1 MNTQLTNKWQD
12 VKNYV
17 NSNEKFTRKE
27 MTKFYNGNF
36 GHTEDQYIL
45 FLKHCGFLEKIK
57 IGEYVRIMK
66 VPDDI
71 SLSLITKLSYDEN
84 ERKRIF
90 RREKLK
96 KIGLS
101 N

>member
-1 MNTQLTNKWQD
+1 METVNKWQE

-17 NSNEKFTRKE
+17 NSHDKFTRKE
-27 MTKFYNGNF
+27 MTKFYNGRF
-36 GHTEDQYIL
+36 GHTEDQYVL
-45 FLKHCGFLEKIK
+45 FLKHCGYLKKIK
-57 IGEYVRIMK
+57 IGEYERIMK

-71 SLSLITKLSYDEN
+71 SLSLITKLSYDEI

-90 RREKLK
+90 RKEKLK